1 MSGTARVFV
10 DVDGAV
16 YVHMDDVV
24 ADLRRK
30 AQIAR
35 DAPRRTGDDLPGIL
49 VRVFTHEADQ
59 WAKHAM
65 GLRAEHAVAV
75 ARGE

>member
-10 DVDGAV
+10 DVDGAP
-16 YVHMDDVV
+16 YVRIDDLV
-24 ADLRRK
+24 ADLRRQ
-30 AQIAR
+30 AQVAR
-35 DAPRRTGDDLPGIL
+35 DAPRRNDDDLPGIL

-65 GLRAEHAVAV
+65 GLRAEHAVTV
-75 ARGE
+75 ARGG